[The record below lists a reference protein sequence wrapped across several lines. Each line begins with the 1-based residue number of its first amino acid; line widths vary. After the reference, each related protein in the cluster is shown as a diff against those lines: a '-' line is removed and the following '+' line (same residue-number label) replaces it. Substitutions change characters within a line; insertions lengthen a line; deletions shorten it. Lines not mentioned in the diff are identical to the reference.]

1 MPGNSTYTR
10 FMRAPSPTAVTSQA
24 KLTTGPVGRTLWQ
37 NSWPMSMGLIS
48 VIAFNIVDT
57 FYIGQLGADQ
67 LAAMGFCFPV
77 IFIMGSMAIGLG
89 NGSLSILSRAIGEGR
104 PDRARRLVTNT
115 MVLVSLLSFVLTGF
129 MYIFSDEIFSLLR
142 TPDHLMPYVD
152 QYMDVWYAG
161 LWFLITPVAAN
172 YLIRANGEAI
182 ASSVLMLGAAAINAV
197 LSPLLVFGLLGF
209 PEMGISGAALATIIA
224 RGTIAVSAIYYLGF
238 RHNMMEVSLRAVQVL
253 PRHIQEIMRFAVP
266 AALAQMVTPLATA
279 LIVILLAG
287 YGQDAV
293 AGFTVGAR
301 IETLSLVPFFAFQV
315 GISPFIGQN
324 VGANLPDRLAQ
335 AENWIWK
342 FALFWGVIS
351 AVLLISFGGA
361 LGSLFTD
368 DPEII
373 ALTDQYLFIVSFG
386 YIFAGVF
393 HLSIGVLNPL
403 GFPNLGAGLS
413 FFRYIVLY
421 AGLAWLF
428 SSGAVLDSLTGPVGV
443 FTAGAIAWIIA
454 GLTGALLIHHRLPT
468 RSPQQTD

>member
-1 MPGNSTYTR
+1 
-10 FMRAPSPTAVTSQA
+10 MREPSPQRNHTKAT
-24 KLTTGPVGRTLWQ
+24 LTTGPVGRVLWQ

-89 NGSLSILSRAIGEGR
+89 TGGLSIVSRAIGEGR

-115 MVLVSLLSFVLTGF
+115 LLLVSLLSFILTGF
-129 MYIFSDEIFSLLR
+129 MYIFSDEVFALLR
-142 TPDHLMPYVD
+142 TPDNLMPYVD

-182 ASSVLMLGAAAINAV
+182 ASSILMMAAAAINAI

-209 PEMGISGAALATIIA
+209 PEMGMSGAALATIIA
-224 RGTIAVSAIYYLGF
+224 RGAIALSALYYLGF
-238 RHNMMEVSLRAVQVL
+238 RHNMMEVSWRAVQAL
-253 PRHIQEIMRFAVP
+253 PRHIREIMRFAVP
-266 AALAQMVTPLATA
+266 AALAQMVTPIATA

-287 YGQDAV
+287 YGQNAV

-301 IETLSLVPFFAFQV
+301 IETLFLVPFFAFQV

-342 FALFWGVIS
+342 FAIFWGLTS
-351 AVLLISFGGA
+351 AALLIIFGGTI
-361 LGSLFTD
+361 GSWFTN

-373 ALTDQYLFIVSFG
+373 ALTDQYLLIVSFG
-386 YIFAGVF
+386 YIFAGLF
-393 HLSIGVLNPL
+393 HVSIGVLNPL
-403 GFPNLGAGLS
+403 GYPNLGAGLS

-421 AGLAWLF
+421 AGLAWVL
-428 SSGAVLDSLTGPVGV
+428 SSGVLWKYLAGPTGV
-443 FTAGAIAWIIA
+443 FAAGAIAWIIA
-454 GLTGALLIHHRLPT
+454 GVVGALIIHQKLPK
-468 RSPQQTD
+468 SAKADGAAEEI